1 MLLRKRKNSH
11 REQFKQKFKNIK
23 MFSTFCFSSDFTSNI
38 YKLETE
44 EILNR
49 FVCEIFK
56 MEFEINSTKKPVNI
70 PVQCLIKKR
79 CIQD

>member
-1 MLLRKRKNSH
+1 MLEEEKTLIGSNSSKNLR
-11 REQFKQKFKNIK
+11 IY
-23 MFSTFCFSSDFTSNI
+23 CFSSDFTSNI

-56 MEFEINSTKKPVNI
+56 IEFEINSTKKTCKYTSAVSY
-70 PVQCLIKKR
+70 
-79 CIQD
+79 